1 MYRSGDQWVV
11 SASDLVNFLHC
22 AHLSHLDAEVVA
34 GRLVRPELDDPEVE
48 LLHRRGLEHE
58 ARYLSDLEE
67 RLGGGVVRIESED
80 VEEAAAL
87 TARAMAEGAPAI
99 YQATYLDRS
108 GSVVWRAHADFV
120 VRVDRPSDLGPW
132 SYEPKDTKLAH
143 RVRPSAVIQLCHY
156 AEQIAAVQGVEP
168 ELIHVGLG
176 GGAGEVALVAAE
188 HLAYYRAAKARFLRF
203 LTEATPT
210 YPDKVEHC
218 NVCEWS
224 SLCDARRLADDH
236 LSLVSGLGREHV
248 RKLTRRAGVSTTT
261 ALSLLP
267 EETVVAGTS
276 PSTLARFRRQS
287 RLQLEA
293 RTRLGPPPYEL
304 LETPEVGRGLGAL
317 PAPSPGDVF
326 FDIEGDPFVEPDG
339 LEYLFGLGW
348 MAADGFQ
355 YRTFWAHDRA
365 GERQAFEAVVDF
377 ITERWAQH
385 PDMHVY
391 HYAPYERSVLA
402 RLMGRY
408 GTREDE
414 VDDILRGSLLVDLY
428 QVVRQGLCI
437 GTPSYSLKKLEPLY
451 MAARQGTIKDGGSS
465 IVEYERW
472 LETGD
477 GSILEEIATYN
488 RVDCDST
495 RLLRDWLEERR
506 REYPATFGEELA
518 RPTSPSETEASEETV
533 EELAEVAELR
543 TLLQKAAADA
553 DPGESEGLSLLAEL
567 VEWHRREAKPDWWAW
582 FHRVLDC
589 GVEEL
594 FADSEAIAGLRYEGR
609 VGRVARSV
617 LHRYSFDPG
626 QEFKL
631 TAGSG
636 VDDPA
641 GERSRL
647 AGGPGN
653 SPGTLVGL
661 DAVAGTLDLKRGEHS
676 AADHPTC
683 LIPGR
688 PYSTVDQRRALR
700 RLARAVA
707 DDGIDGPGR
716 YRAARD
722 LLLRRAPRRA
732 DRGFGPIP
740 AADAADAVVLTA
752 QSLDGGCLAVQGPP
766 GSGKT
771 YTAARTVVRLV
782 AEGRKV
788 GITATSHAVI
798 GNLLKAVIEAS
809 RREEIPVRIAQRANE
824 GQAVDD
830 EAVTRCA
837 SPQELEALLRNGAV
851 DVVAGTAWL
860 FSREAMDG
868 AVDHLVVDEA
878 GQLSLANV
886 LAVATAGENLILV
899 GDPAQLS
906 QPSKGT
912 HPAGAGASAL
922 GHVLQDQVTIG
933 ADLGVFLDRTRR
945 LHPDI
950 CEFISGL
957 AYEGRLSALAPTA
970 LQAVGGDDDLA
981 GSGLRWV
988 GVEHSGNRTSSEEE
1002 AETICRLVRSLIGRP
1017 WTNQDGQLGILT
1029 PYDLLVVAPYNAQVN
1044 LLADCLPDGVRVG
1057 TVDKFQGQE
1066 AAVAIV
1072 SMAASSAEEVP
1083 RGLEFLF
1090 SRNRLNVAVS
1100 RAQALAVVV
1109 ASPSLLATHC
1119 RTPQQLRLV
1128 NGLCRF
1134 AELAGV

>member
-22 AHLSHLDAEVVA
+22 AHLSHLDAEVVL
-34 GRLVRPELDDPEVE
+34 GRLERPDLDDPEVE
-48 LLHRRGLEHE
+48 LLQRKGMEHE
-58 ARYLSDLEE
+58 ERYLAELEAS
-67 RLGGGVVRIESED
+67 LGGGVVRIEGEL
-80 VEEAAAL
+80 EEAAAR
-87 TARAMAEGAPAI
+87 TAAAMADGAAAI

-108 GSVVWRAHADFV
+108 APVIWRAHADFV
-120 VRVDRPSDLGPW
+120 VRVDRPSVLGPW

-156 AEQIAAVQGVEP
+156 AEQIAAIQGVEP
-168 ELIHVGLG
+168 ERIHVGLG
-176 GGAGEVALVAAE
+176 GGAGEVSLVTSE
-188 HLAYYRAAKARFLRF
+188 HLAYYRAAKARFLQF
-203 LTEATPT
+203 LTETTPT
-210 YPDKVEHC
+210 YPDQVEHC
-218 NVCEWS
+218 NVCPWS
-224 SLCDARRLADDH
+224 ARCEAHRLEDDH
-236 LSLVSGLGREHV
+236 LSLVAGLGREHV

-261 ALSLLP
+261 ALSVLP
-267 EETVVAGTS
+267 EDTVVPGTS
-276 PSTLARFRRQS
+276 PSTLARLRRQS

-293 RTRLGPPPYEL
+293 RTRPGPPPYEL
-304 LETPEVGRGLGAL
+304 LKSDEVGRGLGAL
-317 PAPSPGDVF
+317 PAPSPGDLF

-339 LEYLFGLGW
+339 LEYLFGMGW
-348 MAADGFQ
+348 VGDQGFE

-365 GERQAFEAVVDF
+365 EEQAAFESLVDF
-377 ITERWAQH
+377 ITERWAQF

-391 HYAPYERSVLA
+391 HYAPYERTVLA

-414 VDDILRGSLLVDLY
+414 VDDILRGHRLVDLY

-451 MAARQGTIKDGGSS
+451 MPRRQGSITDGGSS
-465 IVEYERW
+465 IVAYERW

-477 GSILEEIATYN
+477 RSILEEIAAYN

-495 RLLRDWLEERR
+495 RRLRDWLEERR
-506 REYPATFGEELA
+506 ADYPDAFGEELA
-518 RPTSPSETEASEETV
+518 RPLSPTDSEADEETA
-533 EELAEVAELR
+533 EEQAEVAELR
-543 TLLQKAAADA
+543 ARLQKAAIDA
-553 DPGESEGLSLLAEL
+553 DPDEAEALFLLAEL
-567 VEWHRREAKPDWWAW
+567 LEWHRREAKPDWWAW

-589 GVEEL
+589 GADEL
-594 FADSEAIAGLRYEGR
+594 FADSEAIAGLTYEGR

-617 LHRYSFDPG
+617 VHRYHFEPS
-626 QEFKL
+626 QEHKL
-631 TAGSG
+631 SAGSG

-647 AGGPGN
+647 SGGPGN
-653 SPGTLVGL
+653 SPGTIVAL
-661 DAVAGTLDLKRGEHS
+661 DAVAGWLDLKRGEHS

-683 LIPGR
+683 LIPGK
-688 PYSTVDQRRALR
+688 PFTTVDQRRALR
-700 RLARAVA
+700 RLAGAVA
-707 DDGIDGPGR
+707 DDGLDGPGR

-722 LLLRRAPRRA
+722 LLLRRPPRRS
-732 DRGFGPIP
+732 DGGFGPVSSSE
-740 AADAADAVVLTA
+740 ASDAVVVTA
-752 QSLDGGCLAVQGPP
+752 EALAGGCLAVQGPP

-771 YTAARTVVRLV
+771 YTAARTVVSLV
-782 AEGRKV
+782 AQGRKV

-798 GNLLKAVIEAS
+798 GNLLKAIIEAS
-809 RREEIPVRIAQRANE
+809 EREDIPVRIAQRANQD
-824 GQAVDD
+824 QAVDD
-830 EAVTRCA
+830 DRVTRCA
-837 SPQELEALLRNGAV
+837 SPQELQARLHNGEA

-868 AVDHLVVDEA
+868 TLDCLVVDEA

-886 LAVATAGENLILV
+886 LAVATAADNLILV

-912 HPAGAGASAL
+912 HPSRAGASAL
-922 GHVLQDQVTIG
+922 GHVLQDEATIG
-933 ADLGVFLDRTRR
+933 PELGVFLDRTRR
-945 LHPDI
+945 LHPDL
-950 CEFISGL
+950 CGFISEL
-957 AYEGRLSALAPTA
+957 AYDGRLAAFEATA
-970 LQAVGGDDDLA
+970 RQSIGGEDGLG

-988 GVEHSGNRTSSEEE
+988 AVEHTGNRTSSEEE
-1002 AETICRLVRSLIGRP
+1002 AETICGVVRSLIGRE

-1044 LLADCLPDGVRVG
+1044 LLAQCLPDGVRVG

-1066 AAVAIV
+1066 AAVAVV
-1072 SMAASSAEEVP
+1072 SMSASSAEEVP

-1119 RTPQQLRLV
+1119 RTPRQLRLV

-1134 AELAGV
+1134 AELAEV